1 VDFCNYSSGPASKI
15 FVVIISAV
23 SAFISRSAVCITL
36 AAVGLARASQVEPLV
51 AGKLE
56 APPKNEASGLAAS
69 SRGDLL
75 WTHDDSG
82 GAAILYA
89 VSLAGERRGQ
99 LRLENLRNTDWED
112 LAAVELDGQAWLV
125 VGDIGDNDAKRPS
138 IQVHFA
144 AEPDPALVR
153 DGAVRT
159 MKASAT
165 LQITFEDGPRDSES
179 LAVDPVERALYL
191 LSKRDAVPRLYR
203 VEIPAAPLRDATLR
217 ARFVGLVPHVT
228 PGGKVSGG
236 IKGKIESLRA
246 RPCAMDFARDGSA
259 AVVLTYGEV
268 LFFPRRSGEAWAVAL
283 ARAPVRLG
291 AHGLPQAEAICF
303 TRDGEA
309 IYVASESSRKLLRY
323 ARPR

>member
-1 VDFCNYSSGPASKI
+1 MN
-15 FVVIISAV
+15 ISAV
-23 SAFISRSAVCITL
+23 STFVCRSAFCITL
-36 AAVGLARASQVEPLV
+36 AGVGLAAASQAEPPV

-69 SRGDLL
+69 SRGELL
-75 WTHDDSG
+75 WTHDDGG
-82 GAAILYA
+82 GAATLYA

-99 LRLENLRNTDWED
+99 LRFDNVRNADWED

-138 IQVHFA
+138 IQVHFV

-153 DGAVRT
+153 GGAVRT
-159 MKASAT
+159 VRASAT
-165 LQITFEDGPRDSES
+165 LEITFEDGPRDTES
-179 LAVDPVERALYL
+179 LAVDPKDRALYL

-203 VEIPAAPLRDATLR
+203 VELPPAPLRDATLH
-217 ARFVGLVPHVT
+217 ARVVGLVPYVT
-228 PGGKVSGG
+228 PGGKVTGG

-259 AVVLTYGEV
+259 AVVLTYSEV
-268 LFFPRRSGEAWAVAL
+268 LFFPRRSGESWAEAL

-291 AHGLPQAEAICF
+291 AHSLPQAEAVCF
-303 TRDGEA
+303 SRDGKA

-323 ARPR
+323 TRPQ